1 MNEVPES
8 EKLDCSKRSVS
19 KRRDYGSGGARKR
32 VRLGPL
38 SRSGSAAAIAPIII
52 SLRFIGCMNTW
63 NMPLNKKR

>member
-1 MNEVPES
+1 MKYQNLKNPTVP
-8 EKLDCSKRSVS
+8 SVQLVN
-19 KRRDYGSGGARKR
+19 GAITVAEERGKR

-38 SRSGSAAAIAPIII
+38 SRSGSAAAIAPVII

>member
-8 EKLDCSKRSVS
+8 EKLDCSKRS
-19 KRRDYGSGGARKR
+19 KWRDYGSGGARKR

-38 SRSGSAAAIAPIII
+38 SRSGSAAAIAPVII

-63 NMPLNKKR
+63 NMPLNEKR